1 MPMLTLVAERTPLKA
16 YELKPTGLSIGR
28 GEDMDI
34 VIDNVS
40 VSRRQARVHQ
50 APDGRWMV
58 EDLAS
63 ANGTFVN
70 GERLTTARPL
80 SRGDEITFGKF
91 SLFFDRALKE
101 PMKEREVG
109 VKPELPRPSETFH
122 MDLREVERLQRTL
135 AMKRRAHLKWEASG
149 KQDTFYLERLERSAV
164 LVGRSSLCDLRVPAG
179 PKHHV
184 LVLRNRTGYEVR
196 NLSGW
201 HRMRVNGE
209 VVAQAPLKG
218 GDVIESRGLRLT
230 FFDEIAQ

>member
-1 MPMLTLVAERTPLKA
+1 MPTLTLVAERTPIKA
-16 YELKPTGLSIGR
+16 YEINSLAASIGR

-40 VSRRQARVHQ
+40 VSRRQARIHM
-50 APDGRWMV
+50 ADDGKWMV
-58 EDLAS
+58 EDLSS
-63 ANGTFVN
+63 ANGTFLN
-70 GERLTTARPL
+70 GERLAGARPL
-80 SRGDEITFGKF
+80 SRGDEISFGKF
-91 SLFFDRALKE
+91 SLFFERTLKE
-101 PMKEREVG
+101 PVQERQVE
-109 VKPELPRPSETFH
+109 VKPDLPRPSETFH
-122 MDLREVERLQRTL
+122 MELKEMERLRKTVAQ
-135 AMKRRAHLKWEASG
+135 KRRAHLKWEARG

-196 NLSGW
+196 NLSSW

-218 GDVIESRGLRLT
+218 GDVIEAHGLRLT
-230 FFDEIAQ
+230 FFDEVA